1 MVANDILVTR
11 DNIQL
16 NTGLVMIKHA
26 HVLYERK
33 EYVTPAI
40 RHSQRERERARP
52 NGGSRYVCNSHG
64 VAISEKASDMAE
76 LTSESA
82 SLVRA
87 SNGIERQSALSVES
101 HVIRTTDH
109 D

>member
-40 RHSQRERERARP
+40 RHSQRKRERAQP
-52 NGGSRYVCNSHG
+52 NGGSAYVTP
-64 VAISEKASDMAE
+64 AE
-76 LTSESA
+76 WL
-82 SLVRA
+82 LPGRLRRRLLIWL
-87 SNGIERQSALSVES
+87 N
-101 HVIRTTDH
+101 
-109 D
+109 

>member
-1 MVANDILVTR
+1 MDGVSN
-11 DNIQL
+11 
-16 NTGLVMIKHA
+16 
-26 HVLYERK
+26 
-33 EYVTPAI
+33 
-40 RHSQRERERARP
+40 
-52 NGGSRYVCNSHG
+52 SRG
-64 VAISEKASDMAE
+64 VATSDKAYEKASDMAE